1 MTYLPETIQT
11 RCCITGGGPA
21 GVMLG
26 FLLARM
32 SVDVVVLEKHADFLR
47 DFRGDTIHP
56 STLEIMYE
64 LGILDQFLKRPHQ
77 EVRELSGQI
86 GNEVLTLADFR
97 HLPTHCKFLGLMP
110 QWDFLNFITEQA
122 KAFPGFH
129 LKMQAEA
136 VDLLQEN
143 GKVRGVR
150 ANTPKGA
157 LEVRADLT
165 VGADGRHSLVRERAG
180 LEVLSQGAPMDVLWM
195 RLSRRSTDPGQTF
208 GRFDTGRI
216 LVLLNREDY
225 WQVAYVIPKGTAEE
239 VKKRGLPAFREE
251 LARLEPFL
259 KESVAELQ
267 DWDDQIKLLTVAVD
281 RLKQWFKPGL
291 LCIGDAAHA
300 MSPIGGVGINLAIQD
315 AVATANILG
324 NRLLRG
330 TVTEEALY
338 DVQRRRT
345 FPTRATQRL
354 QLVVQ
359 DNVIKNVLGSSK
371 ALSVPWGLK
380 LLEKLPVLRRIP
392 ARLLGLGFRPEHVKT
407 PEVRSALV

>member
-1 MTYLPETIQT
+1 
-11 RCCITGGGPA
+11 
-21 GVMLG
+21 
-26 FLLARM
+26 
-32 SVDVVVLEKHADFLR
+32 
-47 DFRGDTIHP
+47 
-56 STLEIMYE
+56 
-64 LGILDQFLKRPHQ
+64 
-77 EVRELSGQI
+77 
-86 GNEVLTLADFR
+86 
-97 HLPTHCKFLGLMP
+97 
-110 QWDFLNFITEQA
+110 
-122 KAFPGFH
+122 
-129 LKMQAEA
+129 MQAEA

-143 GKVRGVR
+143 GKVWGVR
-150 ANTPKGA
+150 ANTPNGA

-180 LEVLSQGAPMDVLWM
+180 LEVLNQGAPMDVLWM

-259 KESVAELQ
+259 NESVAELQ

-324 NRLLRG
+324 NRLLRS

-338 DVQRRRT
+338 QVQKRRT

-354 QLVVQ
+354 QLLVQ

-371 ALSVPWGLK
+371 VLSVPWGIK

-407 PEVRSALV
+407 PEIRSATI

>member
-1 MTYLPETIQT
+1 
-11 RCCITGGGPA
+11 
-21 GVMLG
+21 
-26 FLLARM
+26 
-32 SVDVVVLEKHADFLR
+32 
-47 DFRGDTIHP
+47 
-56 STLEIMYE
+56 
-64 LGILDQFLKRPHQ
+64 
-77 EVRELSGQI
+77 
-86 GNEVLTLADFR
+86 
-97 HLPTHCKFLGLMP
+97 
-110 QWDFLNFITEQA
+110 
-122 KAFPGFH
+122 
-129 LKMQAEA
+129 
-136 VDLLQEN
+136 
-143 GKVRGVR
+143 
-150 ANTPKGA
+150 
-157 LEVRADLT
+157 
-165 VGADGRHSLVRERAG
+165 
-180 LEVLSQGAPMDVLWM
+180 MDVLWM
-195 RLSRRSTDPGQTF
+195 RLSRRRTDPGQTF

-239 VKKRGLPAFREE
+239 VRKRGLPAFREE

-267 DWDDQIKLLTVAVD
+267 DWDDQIKLLTVTVD

-338 DVQRRRT
+338 EVQRRRT

-354 QLVVQ
+354 QLLVQ

-371 ALSVPWGLK
+371 ALSVPWGIK
-380 LLEKLPVLRRIP
+380 LLGKLPVLRRIP
-392 ARLLGLGFRPEHVKT
+392 ARLLGVGFRPEHVKT
-407 PEVRSALV
+407 PEVRPATI